1 MALHGHTCGIG
12 AAVPGMLHWS
22 GRFTP
27 KRERTRGQ
35 GTKEEIPDAWEGGS
49 GKKLA
54 LNIYIY
60 THF

>member
-49 GKKLA
+49 G
-54 LNIYIY
+54 
-60 THF
+60 